1 MRVPKKLAIFG
12 FNLSA
17 SIFLGLCVYGLL
29 IYSKEGKPAAG
40 SLLSS
45 ALFAVAAIGCIVG
58 ICYFGR
64 QWDMRNAEEAQTA
77 KEIPSRKDIP
87 SPAGKTKKRKPS
99 KKP

>member
-29 IYSKEGKPAAG
+29 IYSKEGKPPAG

-45 ALFAVAAIGCIVG
+45 ALFALAAIGCIVG
-58 ICYFGR
+58 IGYFGR

-77 KEIPSRKDIP
+77 KEIPSQKEIP
-87 SPAGKTKKRKPS
+87 SRAGKRKKGKPP
-99 KKP
+99 KKT